1 MKDEDEWIMP
11 VRKGLEWTFDTA
23 AEAYERM
30 RPGYPMALYDD
41 LFKMIPLD
49 ETSRALEIG
58 IGGGQ
63 ATLPVLKTGCQVA
76 AVEYG
81 KNLTELCRE
90 KFRDYP
96 NFSVVNMKFEEF
108 EGENGSYDLIYAA
121 SSFHW
126 IPEEIGYP
134 KVFALLKKGGVF
146 ARFANHPYKDKGREE
161 LCAEIQ
167 KLYAVYMP
175 GVPADNEYTWEEAK
189 KRAELAEKYGFTE
202 ISYKLYHRTRTYT
215 AEEYVALLNTYSDHI
230 ALGEDIRR
238 EFFAKIRETI
248 RKYGGYITLY
258 DTIDLQLARKPW

>member
-1 MKDEDEWIMP
+1 MIPLLKH
-11 VRKGLEWTFDTA
+11 
-23 AEAYERM
+23 M
-30 RPGYPMALYDD
+30 RECGRATQWYDD

-63 ATLPVLKTGCQVA
+63 ATLPVLQTGCQVT

-81 KNLTELCRE
+81 KNLAELCRK

-108 EGENGSYDLIYAA
+108 EGESGSYDLIYAA

-167 KLYAVYMP
+167 KLYVVYMP
-175 GVPADNEYTWEEAK
+175 GVPADNEYTGEQAK
-189 KRAELAEKYGFTE
+189 KRAGLAEKYGFTE
-202 ISYKLYHRTRTYT
+202 ISYQLYHRTRTYT

-230 ALGEDIRR
+230 TLGEDIRR

-248 RKYGGYITLY
+248 RKYGGYITIY